1 MAKKIILDI
10 DPGID
15 DAVALCLSL
24 FDPDWEVLAVTAVGG
39 NVPPSVA
46 TRNTQ
51 ALLAYFDPE
60 RSPRIG
66 AASEPDH
73 GLPVKGRFADSADD
87 LSMAALPVAE
97 LRTPHPSEK
106 VIVDEV
112 RSAPHSVTIVALGPL
127 TNIARAMQRD
137 PEFATLVGRIVIAG
151 GAVQVGGNI
160 TPAAEFNIYCDP
172 LAARTVFSSAAA
184 KTLIPLDASN
194 KLTLGLGFLN
204 ELPEE
209 DNRIGGLFR
218 KLLTAKFRNYR
229 LELGRETIHLHD
241 TLALM
246 AVAHPELFRF
256 VEMPGD
262 VETVGE
268 LTMGATVFD
277 RRAAPAWNH
286 NNLEVAVSVDAGA
299 VHQEIVR
306 RLRQAAN
313 TVRDVGPPQF

>member
-1 MAKKIILDI
+1 MARKIILDI

-15 DAVALCLSL
+15 DALALCLSL
-24 FDPDWEVLAVTAVGG
+24 FDPNWEIVAVTAVGG
-39 NVPPSVA
+39 NVSPAVA

-51 ALLAYFDPE
+51 ALVAYFDPG

-73 GLPVKGRFADSADD
+73 GLPVQGRFADSADD
-87 LSMAALPVAE
+87 LRVAALPVAE

-112 RSAPHSVTIVALGPL
+112 RSAPHAVTVVALGPL
-127 TNIARAMQRD
+127 TNLARAIQRD
-137 PEFATLVGRIVIAG
+137 PEFSALVGRIVIAG
-151 GAVQVGGNI
+151 GAVQTGGNI
-160 TPAAEFNIYCDP
+160 TPAAEFNIFCDP
-172 LAARTVFSSAAA
+172 LAARVVFSSAAP

-194 KLTLGLGFLN
+194 KLALGLGFLN

-209 DNRIGGLFR
+209 TNKVGMLFR
-218 KLLTAKFRNYR
+218 KLLSAKFRNYR

-246 AVAHPELFRF
+246 AVACPELFRF
-256 VEMPGD
+256 VEMSGD
-262 VETVGE
+262 VETAGE

-277 RRAAPAWNH
+277 RRAAPAWRH

-299 VHQEIVR
+299 IHQEIVR
-306 RLRQAAN
+306 RLRQAADS
-313 TVRDVGPPQF
+313 VGDVSANL